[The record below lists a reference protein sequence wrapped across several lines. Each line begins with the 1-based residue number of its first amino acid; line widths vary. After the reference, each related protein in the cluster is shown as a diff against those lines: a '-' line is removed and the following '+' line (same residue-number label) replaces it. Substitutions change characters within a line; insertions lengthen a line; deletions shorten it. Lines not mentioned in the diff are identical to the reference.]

1 MSASTTPT
9 VRDDL
14 AEAHRLA
21 WEHIA
26 SPGTWWTA
34 AQRVELAETVRL
46 SIEDDDPLPPWVGV
60 TTSDRLAGGRLAP
73 DAAHDIAY
81 RIGRHA
87 GTITADVA
95 AAAIDEIGVLPYVEL
110 CAIASSVG
118 AVVHFRRNIGAEV
131 PDFPAPVDGEPTREH
146 PELAEAEL
154 NWVPVA
160 APADQ
165 IAAVVQAYT
174 AVPAEQA
181 NTWRMGGAQYMPPEE
196 MIHPDWSR
204 REGGLSRAQME
215 LVAARVA
222 QLRDCFY

>member
-1 MSASTTPT
+1 MGNP
-9 VRDDL
+9 VIRDDL

-34 AQRVELAETVRL
+34 VQRIELAATVKL
-46 SIEDDDPLPPWVGV
+46 SIVDDDPLPPWVGV
-60 TTSDRLAGGRLAP
+60 TTSDRLPDDRTAP

-95 AAAIDEIGVLPYVEL
+95 RAAMEVLGELPYVEM

-118 AVVHFRRNIGAEV
+118 AVVHFCRNVGIDV
-131 PDFPAPVDGEPTREH
+131 PDFPEPAGGEPSRRH
-146 PELAEAEL
+146 PELAVPDL

-165 IAAVVQAYT
+165 TAAVVQAYT
-174 AVPAEQA
+174 AVPDELA
-181 NTWRMGGAQYMPPEE
+181 NTWRMADAQYMPSSE
-196 MIHPDWSR
+196 MIHADWMR
-204 REGGLSRAQME
+204 RPGGLTRAQSE

-222 QLRDCFY
+222 QLRECFY